1 MANKM
6 FSGNFTRHIV
16 QSLGKAIALGEHPQ
30 GEPLKAEA
38 LLCESFEASRTVL
51 REAVKMLTA
60 KGMLDARPRRGTI
73 VLPESQ
79 WNLSDPDILNWM
91 LERKGSLPIIA
102 EFVDMRLAIEPA
114 ATGLAALNLNNASRQ
129 TLNLAIARMEA
140 AANGEDDHLDADIA
154 FHVGILEASNNR
166 FFWNMRHTIEVALR
180 FSIRMTNRFKGV
192 DRASVDDHRHVLN
205 FILAGDQQGAENAMR
220 ALLNEAK
227 TLINNALADEQ
238 ARKKLTEHKDK

>member
-30 GEPLKAEA
+30 GEPLQAEA
-38 LLCESFEASRTVL
+38 LLCENFEASRTVL

-73 VLPESQ
+73 VLPESE

-114 ATGLAALNLNNASRQ
+114 AAGLAALNLNQTTRQ
-129 TLNLAIARMEA
+129 KLEHAIHRMEA

-154 FHVGILEASNNR
+154 FHVGILAASNNR

-192 DRASVDDHRHVLN
+192 ERASVDDHRNILN
-205 FILAGDQQGAENAMR
+205 FILAADQQGAETAMR
-220 ALLNEAK
+220 ELLNEAK
-227 TLINNALADEQ
+227 TLVGNALKNPSVLPNQ
-238 ARKKLTEHKDK
+238 G

>member
-30 GEPLKAEA
+30 GEPLQAEA
-38 LLCESFEASRTVL
+38 LLCENFEASRTVL

-73 VLPESQ
+73 VLPESH

-114 ATGLAALNLNNASRQ
+114 AAGLAALNLNDTTRQDLQNA
-129 TLNLAIARMEA
+129 IHRMEA

-154 FHVGILEASNNR
+154 FHVGILAASNNR

-180 FSIRMTNRFKGV
+180 FSIRMTNRIKGV
-192 DRASVDDHRHVLN
+192 ERASVEDHRHILN
-205 FILAGDQQGAENAMR
+205 FILAADQQGAELAMR
-220 ALLNEAK
+220 ELLNEAK
-227 TLINNALADEQ
+227 NLVTNALKAQ
-238 ARKKLTEHKDK
+238 ASRSHQD

>member
-1 MANKM
+1 MATRM

-30 GEPLKAEA
+30 GQPLQAEA
-38 LLCESFEASRTVL
+38 ALCESFDASRTVL

-79 WNLSDPDILNWM
+79 WNLSDPDILNWI
-91 LERKGSLPIIA
+91 LDRKGALPIIA
-102 EFVDMRLAIEPA
+102 EFADMRLAIEPA
-114 ATGLAALNLNNASRQ
+114 AAGLAALNMTEENKISLNNA
-129 TLNLAIARMEA
+129 LERMEA
-140 AANGEDDHLDADIA
+140 AARGEDDHLEADIA
-154 FHVGILEASNNR
+154 FHVAILDATGNR

-192 DRASVDDHRHVLN
+192 DRANVDDHKEILD
-205 FILAGDQQGAENAMR
+205 FILAGDQVAAEQQMR
-220 ALLNEAK
+220 TLLIEAKSLINEA
-227 TLINNALADEQ
+227 LAQE
-238 ARKKLTEHKDK
+238 KVKLNSK

>member
-1 MANKM
+1 MASRM

-30 GEPLKAEA
+30 GQPLKAEA
-38 LLCESFEASRTVL
+38 ALCESFDASRTVL

-79 WNLSDPDILNWM
+79 WNLSDPDILNW
-91 LERKGSLPIIA
+91 LLDRKGALPIIS
-102 EFVDMRLAIEPA
+102 EFADMRLAIEPA
-114 ATGLAALNLNNASRQ
+114 AAGLAALNMTEENKI
-129 TLNLAIARMEA
+129 TLNHALERMEA
-140 AANGEDDHLDADIA
+140 AARGEDDHLDADIA
-154 FHVGILEASNNR
+154 FHVGILEATGNR

-192 DRASVDDHRHVLN
+192 DRASVDDHKVILD
-205 FILAGDQQGAENAMR
+205 FILAGDEVAAEHHMR
-220 ALLNEAK
+220 TLLNEAK
-227 TLINNALADEQ
+227 TLLNEALAQEKAKQ
-238 ARKKLTEHKDK
+238 SLK

>member
-1 MANKM
+1 MAGRM

-16 QSLGKAIALGEHPQ
+16 QSLGKAIALGEYPP
-30 GEPLKAEA
+30 GKPLKAEA
-38 LLCESFEASRTVL
+38 ELCAEFDASRTVL

-79 WNLSDPDILNWM
+79 WNLSDPEILNW
-91 LERKGSLPIIA
+91 LLDRKGSLPIIS
-102 EFVDMRLAIEPA
+102 EFADMRLAIEPA
-114 ATGLAALNLNNASRQ
+114 AAGLAATNLTTETRN
-129 TLNLAIARMEA
+129 TLFVAIDRMKA
-140 AANGEDDHLDADIA
+140 AARGEDDHLDADIA

-192 DRASVDDHRHVLN
+192 ERASVDDHQRILD
-205 FILAGDQQGAENAMR
+205 FILAGDPAAAETEMR
-220 ALLNEAK
+220 SLLLEAK
-227 TLINNALADEQ
+227 TLLNNALEQ
-238 ARKKLTEHKDK
+238 EKQSKE

>member
-1 MANKM
+1 MASRM

-30 GEPLKAEA
+30 GLPLKPEAE
-38 LLCESFEASRTVL
+38 LCAYFDASRTVL

-79 WNLSDPDILNWM
+79 WNLSDPYILNW
-91 LERKGSLPIIA
+91 LLDRKGSLPLIA

-114 ATGLAALNLNNASRQ
+114 AAGLAALNMSEENRV
-129 TLNLAIARMEA
+129 TLHHAIGRMEA
-140 AANGEDDHLDADIA
+140 AARGEDDHLDADIA
-154 FHVGILEASNNR
+154 FHVGILEASGNR

-180 FSIRMTNRFKGV
+180 FSIRITNRFKGV
-192 DRASVDDHRHVLN
+192 DRASVKDHQDILD
-205 FILAGDQQGAENAMR
+205 FILAGDNVAAEAQMR
-220 ALLNEAK
+220 SLLVEAKALVNEA
-227 TLINNALADEQ
+227 LEQ
-238 ARKKLTEHKDK
+238 EKLKKSKK

>member
-30 GEPLKAEA
+30 GEPLQAEA
-38 LLCESFEASRTVL
+38 LLCGTFDASRTVL

-114 ATGLAALNLNNASRQ
+114 AAGLAAVNLNDETRQ
-129 TLNLAIARMEA
+129 TLILAINRMDA

-166 FFWNMRHTIEVALR
+166 FFWNMRHTIDVALR

-192 DRASVDDHRHVLN
+192 EKASVDDHRHILN
-205 FILAGDQQGAENAMR
+205 FILAGDQQGAETAMR

-227 TLINNALADEQ
+227 TLVNGALQ
-238 ARKKLTEHKDK
+238 AEYAKKK

>member
-30 GEPLKAEA
+30 GEPLQAEA
-38 LLCESFEASRTVL
+38 LLCENFEASRTVL

-73 VLPESQ
+73 VLPESD

-114 ATGLAALNLNNASRQ
+114 AAGLAALNLNDTTRQDLQNA
-129 TLNLAIARMEA
+129 IHRMEA

-154 FHVGILEASNNR
+154 FHVGILAASNNR

-180 FSIRMTNRFKGV
+180 FSIRMTNRIKGV
-192 DRASVDDHRHVLN
+192 ERASVEDHRHILN
-205 FILAGDQQGAENAMR
+205 FILAADQQGAELAMR
-220 ALLNEAK
+220 ELLNEAK
-227 TLINNALADEQ
+227 TLVTNALKAQ
-238 ARKKLTEHKDK
+238 ASRPLQG

>member
-1 MANKM
+1 M
-6 FSGNFTRHIV
+6 FSGNFPRHIV

-30 GEPLKAEA
+30 GEPLQAEA
-38 LLCESFEASRTVL
+38 LLCESFDASRTVL

-91 LERKGSLPIIA
+91 LERQGSLPIIA
-102 EFVDMRLAIEPA
+102 EFVDMRLALEPA
-114 ATGLAALNLNNASRQ
+114 AAGLAALKLNHASRD

-140 AANGEDDHLDADIA
+140 TANSEDDHLEADIA
-154 FHVGILEASNNR
+154 FHVGILAASNNR
-166 FFWNMRHTIEVALR
+166 FFWNMRHTIDVALR
-180 FSIRMTNRFKGV
+180 FSIRMTNRIKGV
-192 DRASVDDHRHVLN
+192 DKASVEDHRHILN
-205 FILAGDQQGAENAMR
+205 YILAGDQQGAENAMR

-227 TLINNALADEQ
+227 TLVNNALANEL
-238 ARKKLTEHKDK
+238 ALKTKTEK

>member
-1 MANKM
+1 MASRM

-30 GEPLKAEA
+30 GQPLKAEA
-38 LLCESFEASRTVL
+38 ALCESFDASRTVL

-79 WNLSDPDILNWM
+79 WNLSDPDILNW
-91 LERKGSLPIIA
+91 LLDRKGALPIIS
-102 EFVDMRLAIEPA
+102 EFADMRLAIEPA
-114 ATGLAALNLNNASRQ
+114 AAGLAALNMTEENKI
-129 TLNLAIARMEA
+129 TLNHALERMEA
-140 AANGEDDHLDADIA
+140 AARGEDDHLDADIA
-154 FHVGILEASNNR
+154 FHVGILEATGNR

-192 DRASVDDHRHVLN
+192 DRASVDDHKVILD
-205 FILAGDQQGAENAMR
+205 FILAGDQVAAEHHMR
-220 ALLNEAK
+220 TLLNEAK
-227 TLINNALADEQ
+227 TLLNEALAQEKAKQ
-238 ARKKLTEHKDK
+238 SLK